1 MSIKKFTDTAHCRS
15 GRVCRQCRD
24 LDGGRAFRQSLI
36 AKYPMDTVDFE
47 CPFSGKW
54 DHPELARPPLLR
66 RAEPVHREP
75 PPPGAGDKVYNLL
88 NKMGIAS
95 AVEWLSAK
103 TGTGCG
109 CKSRRRLMNQYGFI
123 KWIWKQNRI

>member
-1 MSIKKFTDTAHCRS
+1 MMNFTETKACHMGVHCRA
-15 GRVCRQCRD
+15 CRD
-24 LDGGRAFRQSLI
+24 KEGGRKWRKAMIKR
-36 AKYPMDTVDFE
+36 YPMDTVDFE

-109 CKSRRRLMNQYGFI
+109 CKSRRRLMNQHGFWRGLGRSF
-123 KWIWKQNRI
+123 KSK